1 MIYFLANLP
10 YLIIAA
16 PLVVGMLWFV
26 GTAIFSPVIVTHNI
40 IEAFESSQNTFS
52 KPSNTFEKPSNISEK
67 LSYDSKYAI
76 EDLFGFGDESVKLK
90 VGDVVF
96 EDDKIYHVSKK

>member
-10 YLIIAA
+10 YFIIAA
-16 PLVVGMLWFV
+16 PLVVGMLWVVF
-26 GTAIFSPVIVTHNI
+26 TAIFSPIIVTNNV
-40 IEAFESSQNTFS
+40 IEAFESSQNTKKEQIS
-52 KPSNTFEKPSNISEK
+52 EKPSDILEK

-76 EDLFGFGDESVKLK
+76 EDLFGFGDEGATLK

-96 EDDKIYHVSKK
+96 EDDKIYQVSKN